1 MRFCF
6 SAWGCLIL
14 VAAASAAE
22 LADSPA
28 RTASVVKVDRRTG
41 RLVRALVASPPG
53 AVRGVPAT
61 QVPEFVRKAAEL
73 HDLDPLLVHSVIGA
87 ESAYNPFALSPK
99 GARGLM
105 QLMPATARRFGVANS
120 FNMTDNV
127 SGGVRYLRY
136 LMDMFGDTKLAVAA
150 YNAGEEAVI
159 RYGGVPPYRETQ
171 NYVRTVSAAYDGAR
185 KASVAR
191 TPTAAEP
198 AETSEPVWRP
208 IEQYLDQEGNLH
220 IRTR

>member
-1 MRFCF
+1 MRFC
-6 SAWGCLIL
+6 SAVCGSLL
-14 VAAASAAE
+14 LASTAAAAG
-22 LADSPA
+22 LADSA
-28 RTASVVKVDRRTG
+28 VRTASVVRVDRRTG
-41 RLVRALVASPPG
+41 RLVRTIVASPP
-53 AVRGVPAT
+53 AARGVPAA

-73 HDLDPLLVHSVIGA
+73 HDVDPLLVHSVIKA

-105 QLMPATARRFGVANS
+105 QLMPATARRFGVSNS
-120 FNMTDNV
+120 YSMTENV
-127 SGGVRYLRY
+127 SAGVRYLRY

-185 KASVAR
+185 EIGLEQ
-191 TPTAAEP
+191 AAQATEP
-198 AETSEPVWRP
+198 VETSEPVCRP
-208 IEQYLDQEGNLH
+208 IEQYLDREGNLY